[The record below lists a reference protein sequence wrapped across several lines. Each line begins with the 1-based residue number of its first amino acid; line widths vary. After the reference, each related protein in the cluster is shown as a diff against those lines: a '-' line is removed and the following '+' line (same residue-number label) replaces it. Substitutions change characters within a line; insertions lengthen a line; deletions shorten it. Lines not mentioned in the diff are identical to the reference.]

1 MQNVNN
7 NPKKNENKDDIF
19 IYHVCKFGCANVLW
33 WFWFGGNYHSNRSV
47 DNQKVC
53 WKQLGMFHGGDHQH
67 SNYMALNLMLR

>member
-1 MQNVNN
+1 
-7 NPKKNENKDDIF
+7 
-19 IYHVCKFGCANVLW
+19 VCKFGCANVLW